1 MRGVGLDLSPQTQ
14 NLDVDRTVI
23 NVIVEPARFQKLVS
37 GQHMPRRSEKR
48 VQQAEL
54 AVGQLDS
61 GTCRIGQLSGA
72 DIEFPPCKPIGPRI
86 GGSSDRRRHRTGASE
101 QRTHTCQQLTRTER
115 LGQIVVRT
123 QFEGHHAVGFIAF
136 ARDDHDGKV

>member
-14 NLDVDRTVI
+14 NLNVDRTVI

-61 GTCRIGQLSGA
+61 DTCWIGQLDRKST
-72 DIEFPPCKPIGPRI
+72 RLN
-86 GGSSDRRRHRTGASE
+86 SSHIQKSRMPSSA
-101 QRTHTCQQLTRTER
+101 
-115 LGQIVVRT
+115 
-123 QFEGHHAVGFIAF
+123 
-136 ARDDHDGKV
+136 